1 MNTQSIRHC
10 KTKGE
15 YAESAF
21 MTRAIGLGFSVSRP
35 FGDNHRF
42 DFLVCARR
50 GPIIRV
56 QVKSCWTRV
65 KNAYFLNT
73 AAARRHRYRPGEID
87 FLAGYVVPLDVWYII
102 PVRAL
107 RSRMS
112 VVFPHI
118 PSSRGRLEPF
128 REAWHLLRACGSP
141 GLVSPGLVSPGL
153 QARGNKRP
161 R

>member
-1 MNTQSIRHC
+1 MIRHR

-21 MTRAIGLGFSVSRP
+21 MTKAIGLGFTVCRP

-42 DFLVCARR
+42 DFLVFAPGYRIC
-50 GPIIRV
+50 RV

-73 AAARRHRYRPGEID
+73 QGAFHRRYDRRDID
-87 FLAGYVVPLDVWYII
+87 FLVGYVVPEDAWYII
-102 PVRAL
+102 PVGAL
-107 RSRMS
+107 RSRMA

-118 PSSRGRLEPF
+118 PRSRGQFEKCRD
-128 REAWHLLRACGSP
+128 AWHLLRKSRNRRENSFAAD
-141 GLVSPGLVSPGL
+141 
-153 QARGNKRP
+153 QRG
-161 R
+161 